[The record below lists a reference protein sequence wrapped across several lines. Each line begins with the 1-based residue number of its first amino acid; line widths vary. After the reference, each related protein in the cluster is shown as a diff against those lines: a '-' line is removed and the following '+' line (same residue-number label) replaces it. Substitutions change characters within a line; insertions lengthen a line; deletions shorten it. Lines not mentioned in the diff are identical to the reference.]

1 MASQN
6 DSLTKTLSLR
16 EKFAYGV
23 GDFGSNLYLCIG
35 TLYLLKFYTDELGIP
50 AIYGGVIFLISKF
63 FTAFTDI
70 LTGIL
75 LDSRKN
81 IGPRG
86 KFRPFIFYGA
96 FACIFVTI
104 GQFLPTDLG
113 QSAQI
118 AVSTAFF
125 MGFGLCYSLMNCA
138 YGAMVPAIT
147 KNSNE
152 RAKLASFR
160 QGGSTLG
167 LLTCTVAFVPL
178 ESLFESYGAY
188 SYTIAAIIFALG
200 GYLCMLFCYANVKER
215 YVELPQPGDDNK
227 AGIIASLLSIFS
239 NKPLLALAIVN
250 LCTLGAFNIKLA
262 MQVYFTEYV
271 LKAPHLL
278 SLMGFFSMG
287 CVLIG
292 VLLVPAAVTRF
303 GKKPVYIGGLVL
315 WIVGDIFNFG
325 LSAMGWS
332 NTFLFVLFSCLAFF
346 GTAFANS
353 LNWAL
358 VPDTV
363 DYGEWKTGVR
373 SEGTV
378 YTGYTF
384 SRKISAAMAG
394 FLPGILLSYVGYVPN
409 VEQTADTI
417 FGLTCL
423 IFAIPGFL
431 AAIAATIM
439 FLFYKLDE
447 DMFKQIIV
455 DLRKRHAE
463 NNGDEIDLAI
473 KKGLANAE
481 KAAAAAAAK
490 EAK

>member
-1 MASQN
+1 MMASQTN
-6 DSLTKTLSLR
+6 SLTKTLSLR

-50 AIYGGVIFLISKF
+50 AIYGGIIFLISKF

-70 LTGIL
+70 LTGVLI
-75 LDSRKN
+75 DSRKN
-81 IGPRG
+81 IGPKG

-104 GQFLPTDLG
+104 GQFLPTGLG
-113 QSAQI
+113 QVAQI
-118 AVSTAFF
+118 VVSTVFF

-152 RAKLASFR
+152 RASLASFR

-178 ESLFESYGAY
+178 ESLFVAYGAF
-188 SYTIAAIIFALG
+188 SYTIAAIIFALC
-200 GYLCMLFCYANVKER
+200 GYACMLFCYANVKER
-215 YVELPQPGDDNK
+215 YVELPKPNENQEN
-227 AGIIASLLSIFS
+227 AGILKSLLSLFS

-262 MQVYFTEYV
+262 MQVYYTEYV

-303 GKKPVYIGGLVL
+303 GKKPVYIGGLLL
-315 WIVGDIFNFG
+315 WILGDILNFVFSVFD
-325 LSAMGWS
+325 LS
-332 NTFLFVLFSCLAFF
+332 NTFVFVAFSCLAFF

-409 VEQTADTI
+409 AEQTDNTI

-423 IFAIPGFL
+423 IFAIPGGL
-431 AAIAATIM
+431 AIIAATIM
-439 FLFYKLDE
+439 FLFYNLDE
-447 DMFKQIIV
+447 ALFKRIII
-455 DLRKRHAE
+455 DLRTRHAE
-463 NNGDEIDLAI
+463 TDGDELDRAI
-473 KKGLANAE
+473 KLGLANAE
-481 KAAAAAAAK
+481 KAAKARENK
-490 EAK
+490 